1 MISTSLNK
9 TQLKFSKAVVPTQYG
24 HFTFYC
30 FLQGGKE
37 NVVMVYGDVE
47 NKENVLVRIHSE
59 CFTGDVLHSLK
70 CDCGEQ
76 LDKALKKLLK
86 NLLA

>member
-47 NKENVLVRIHSE
+47 NKEN
-59 CFTGDVLHSLK
+59 
-70 CDCGEQ
+70 
-76 LDKALKKLLK
+76 
-86 NLLA
+86 